1 MNMEEKT
8 KEELLEELR
17 VLKEEKDDASSNW
30 LRYYTECNNLK
41 RQKKALLSAVK
52 VLMELIDED

>member
-30 LRYYTECNNLK
+30 LKCYTECNNLK